1 MGERKPGC
9 SRFHPESVVTMST
22 DTPESQEQ
30 LRGFVTSLSRREVL
44 LCFAAL
50 VVSSGLGK
58 GWAAPA
64 APGATP
70 LSLDDFVSMVSAL
83 CGIDA
88 SDSSI
93 AKPYLDAVGTGET
106 LQELTRLAAVVKATP
121 GDGMD
126 QAIADAHL
134 ESVAN
139 AVVAAFYS
147 GEMPSPGGEK
157 VLSYLDALVWQ
168 AVESFTKPPSIC
180 GGAFG
185 YWADPP
191 QPGAARS

>member
-1 MGERKPGC
+1 VLQANHPERKG
-9 SRFHPESVVTMST
+9 TMSP
-22 DTPESQEQ
+22 DIPKSQEQ
-30 LRGFVTSLSRREVL
+30 LRGFAARLSRRQVL
-44 LCFAAL
+44 LGFAAL
-50 VVSSGLGK
+50 VVSSQLGT

-64 APGATP
+64 ATDATSS
-70 LSLDDFVSMVSAL
+70 LSPDDLTNMVSAL

-88 SDSSI
+88 GDSSMI
-93 AKPYLDAVGTGET
+93 KPYLEAVGPGET
-106 LQELTRLAAVVKATP
+106 LQELTRLAAVVKANP

-134 ESVAN
+134 ESMAN

-147 GEMPSPGGEK
+147 GEMPGPAGEK

-168 AVESFTKPPSIC
+168 AVESFTKPPSVC

-191 QPGAARS
+191 QSEATQS